1 MSDQREI
8 ERSNSKDPGASPGLR
23 ALETSILLTRWFQL
37 PLLLGLV
44 FVLVV
49 FEFAFARHLIALL
62 AEGGPLKR
70 DKVILVTLDLI
81 DMVLIANL
89 VVMVI
94 ISGYK
99 LLISPLFTA
108 DESRVPIWLR
118 SATPSELKLRIA
130 TTVLL
135 ISTIHLLHMFL
146 DPSASA
152 EHDTYFI
159 LIAQGAFALTT
170 LVFVAV
176 DYVERQHR

>member
-1 MSDQREI
+1 MSDERGI
-8 ERSNSKDPGASPGLR
+8 ERSDPKDPDQYPGLR
-23 ALETSILLTRWFQL
+23 VLETIILLTRWLQL
-37 PLLLGLV
+37 PLLLGLII
-44 FVLVV
+44 VLIF
-49 FEFAFARHLIALL
+49 FEFAFGRHLVSLL
-62 AEGGPLKR
+62 TEGGPLKR
-70 DKVILVTLDLI
+70 GKVILVTLDLI

-99 LLISPLFTA
+99 LLISPLFSA
-108 DESRVPIWLR
+108 DDSRVPIWLR
-118 SATPSELKLRIA
+118 SATPAELKLRIA

-152 EHDTYFI
+152 EQDAYFM
-159 LIAQGAFALTT
+159 LIAQAAFALTT

-176 DYVERQHR
+176 EYFERQQN